1 MRPDSLA
8 AVVDLKR
15 PIQQW
20 TRGWMLTK
28 ATDDR
33 GVELGLE
40 SGRQFW
46 ICGRA
51 GVIGDGDAAVAAAA
65 VAFLDPAEVRRY
77 WESLPPHMPPRAVAQ
92 AYAERIYEWGD
103 SELPRFGHATLRTLE
118 DLSRRVIDAAPCSL
132 GVLFAGWRAMPSPH
146 TLEARVALTMHVMRE
161 MRGAAHIAAL
171 NAVGMTPLQA
181 VLASPA
187 PPPRSGPEWAEHLGW
202 IGPFEDPAALRAA
215 RDEAEDL
222 TNEILAR
229 YFDVL
234 STDEVGELAQLL
246 ADTRD
251 AIDM

>member
-1 MRPDSLA
+1 MRHDSLA

-28 ATDDR
+28 ATDDK

-51 GVIGDGDAAVAAAA
+51 GVIGDGDASVAAAA
-65 VAFLDPAEVRRY
+65 LAFLDPDEVRRY
-77 WESLPPHMPPRAVAQ
+77 WESLPPHLPPRAVAE
-92 AYAERIYEWGD
+92 AYAERIFEWGER
-103 SELPRFGHATLRTLE
+103 ELQRFGEATLRPLE
-118 DLSRRVIDAAPCSL
+118 DLSRRVIGAAPCSL
-132 GVLFAGWRAMPSPH
+132 GVLFAGWRAMPKPAG
-146 TLEARVALTMHVMRE
+146 LGAQVALSTHVLRE
-161 MRGAAHIAAL
+161 MRGAAHIAAV
-171 NAVGMTPLQA
+171 NAVGITPLQA

-202 IGPFEDPAALRAA
+202 TGPFEDPGALRAA
-215 RDEAEDL
+215 RDQAEDL
-222 TNEILAR
+222 TNEIMAR
-229 YFDVL
+229 SFDVL
-234 STDEVGELAQLL
+234 SPDEVAELARLL
-246 ADTRD
+246 AGTRD

>member
-1 MRPDSLA
+1 MRTDSLA

-28 ATDDR
+28 ATDDK

-51 GVIGDGDAAVAAAA
+51 GVIGDGDASVAAAA
-65 VAFLDPAEVRRY
+65 LAFLDPAEVRRY
-77 WESLPPHMPPRAVAQ
+77 WDSLPPQLPPRVVAE
-92 AYAERIYEWGD
+92 AYAERIFEWGD
-103 SELPRFGHATLRTLE
+103 RELPQFGEATLRSVE

-132 GVLFAGWRAMPSPH
+132 GVLFAGWRAMPKPPS
-146 TLEARVALTMHVMRE
+146 LGAQVALSTHVLRE

-171 NAVGMTPLQA
+171 NAVGISPLQA

-202 IGPFEDPAALRAA
+202 TGPFEDPDALRAA

-234 STDEVGELAQLL
+234 SPDEVSELAGLL
-246 ADTRD
+246 TDTRN